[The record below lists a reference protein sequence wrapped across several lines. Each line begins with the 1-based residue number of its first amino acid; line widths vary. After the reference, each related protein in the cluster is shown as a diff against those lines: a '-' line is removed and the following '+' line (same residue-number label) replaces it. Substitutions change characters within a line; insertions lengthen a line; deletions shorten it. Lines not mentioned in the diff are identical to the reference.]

1 MPGIAS
7 ASAAGLH
14 AVLVP
19 NATDPGEGKWRRIHS
34 LALVDVAAMS
44 RWLVQVSA

>member
-19 NATDPGEGKWRRIHS
+19 NATDPGEGKWRRIDS
-34 LALVDVAAMS
+34 LASVDVAAMS